1 MAIESSIEQGFP
13 ARNSKF
19 LSSIEQ
25 NPLLESNSKISIEQ
39 WSSQDSTRFE
49 FDRTEGSARLELE
62 MFDKKSTVRREGH
75 LQSLYRILKLCD
87 I

>member
-1 MAIESSIEQGFP
+1 MAIESSRLKLESSIEHGFP

-19 LSSIEQ
+19 SSSIEH

-49 FDRTEGSARLELE
+49 FDRTEGSARVELE
-62 MFDKKSTVRREGH
+62 MFD
-75 LQSLYRILKLCD
+75 
-87 I
+87 